1 MTFLLKV
8 EENLIPRRKKEI
20 TFHDYAVTT
29 LKNIIYTIK
38 LLKAK
43 VLMKTYAF
51 PGISDKFNL
60 NFVAI
65 FSEAGLRTRHV

>member
-29 LKNIIYTIK
+29 MKNIIYTIK
-38 LLKAK
+38 LMKAK
-43 VLMKTYAF
+43 VLMKTYF

>member
-38 LLKAK
+38 LMKAK
-43 VLMKTYAF
+43 VLMKTDAF
-51 PGISDKFNL
+51 PGISNKFNL

>member
-38 LLKAK
+38 LMKAK
-43 VLMKTYAF
+43 VWMKTYAF

>member
-29 LKNIIYTIK
+29 LKNIIYTINPFAPGDFAEKRVLK
-38 LLKAK
+38 L
-43 VLMKTYAF
+43 VEWF
-51 PGISDKFNL
+51 SGHCH
-60 NFVAI
+60 AI
-65 FSEAGLRTRHV
+65 KS

>member
-43 VLMKTYAF
+43 VLLKTYTF

>member
-38 LLKAK
+38 FLKAK
-43 VLMKTYAF
+43 VLLKTYAF
-51 PGISDKFNL
+51 PGTSDKFNL

>member
-1 MTFLLKV
+1 M
-8 EENLIPRRKKEI
+8 
-20 TFHDYAVTT
+20 
-29 LKNIIYTIK
+29 
-38 LLKAK
+38 KAK

>member
-1 MTFLLKV
+1 MAFLLKV
-8 EENLIPRRKKEI
+8 EENLIPIRKKEI
-20 TFHDYAVTT
+20 ALLDHAVTK
-29 LKNIIYTIK
+29 LKKNIICTIK
-38 LLKAK
+38 LMKAK

-65 FSEAGLRTRHV
+65 FCEAG